1 MESTYRATAGH
12 VTVVASLLRE
22 GRVGIADARGGPLWL
37 RREAMPEPLEP
48 TLSAAV
54 DDPEWMIQV
63 GAILEVPLGVVIAQS
78 QALDDDRLVVV
89 RELYVVPE
97 ARGVGLGEAMMNEV
111 VSWAGDIGALG
122 VDGFALPGDR
132 ATKNFFETFGLVARG
147 ILVHR
152 AVD

>member
-1 MESTYRATAGH
+1 MESTYRATAEH